1 MSNTSI
7 NFDDNLYNYYQQHA
21 YREDNLLKEL
31 RWVTAKLPEAE
42 MQISPEQGAFM
53 SMLVKLIG
61 CNNIIEIGTFTG
73 YSSLCMARSLPV
85 YGSLIAFDMSK
96 EWTTIARQYWQKAG
110 VDDRIELRLGSASDS
125 LKKMI
130 SDQKQETI
138 DLIFIDADK
147 VAYLDYFELGLELLK
162 QGGVMLFDNV
172 LWGGAVANEDDLE
185 SSTVAIRK
193 LNDVLI
199 NDARIDISMLPIGD
213 GLTLLRK
220 R

>member
-7 NFDDNLYNYYQQHA
+7 NFDDNLYRYYQRHA
-21 YREDNLLKEL
+21 YREDELLTEL
-31 RWVTAKLPEAE
+31 RRVTAKLPEAE

-61 CNNIIEIGTFTG
+61 CKNIIEIGTFTG

-85 YGSLIAFDMSK
+85 YGSLIALDVSK
-96 EWTTIARQYWQKAG
+96 KWTTIAQQYWQQAG